1 MSFISKILALLM
13 VVPNL
18 LAQELRF
25 EKLPELVQQEHPLI
39 QAFDL
44 EKQAAQQKEGYLLR
58 SFLPELQ
65 FYGAQENFKKGHED
79 YKQQP
84 TFGAEL
90 KVNLF
95 NGGRDQLESQ
105 RRKLLSE
112 KKSAQSTRV
121 FFEELQ
127 KSRELFWQISY
138 SKEKILLLQD
148 LLSLNKKN
156 LVAAEKR
163 IRGGLATESDR
174 MEFQMKAVD
183 LERDLA
189 EEQIKIQ
196 AAQREWSVLFPNL
209 PLELQTISAK
219 LEHDH
224 EYEKK
229 LQHDEKDHDFLYR
242 EYELEAEALS
252 LGAKSE
258 SRSWWPT
265 LEAYAAYNQH
275 NQLEEDYPRAADRAE
290 TVLGLRVSIKF
301 SAGLE
306 SQVHASALKK
316 ESRSEELK
324 ALYMKK
330 QTRRHL
336 ENEKAELS
344 YLHEQ
349 IHFAQENIK
358 RAEQYYNL
366 TQSEYARGVKNSPD
380 VLGASEKIYE
390 ARQKYLQILR
400 DFQIAKSHIMSKSGH

>member
-1 MSFISKILALLM
+1 MSFILKILALLI

-39 QAFDL
+39 QALDL

-65 FYGAQENFKKGHED
+65 LYGAQENFKKGHED

-95 NGGRDQLESQ
+95 NGGRDQIESD

-112 KKSAQSTRV
+112 KKIAQSTRV

-127 KSRELFWQISY
+127 KSRELFWQMTY

-148 LLSLNKKN
+148 LLNLNKKN
-156 LVAAEKR
+156 LTAAEKR

-196 AAQREWSVLFPNL
+196 ADQREWSVLFPNL
-209 PLELQTISAK
+209 PFELKPLSAK

-252 LGAKSE
+252 LAAKSE

-265 LEAYAAYNQH
+265 LEAYAAYNQY
-275 NQLEEDYPRAADRAE
+275 NQLEEDYPRASDRTEA
-290 TVLGLRVSIKF
+290 VLGLRVSIKF

-306 SQVHASALKK
+306 SQVHASALQK

-324 ALYMKK
+324 ALYTKK

-390 ARQKYLQILR
+390 ARQKYLQIMR
-400 DFQIAKSHIMSKSGH
+400 DFQIAKSHIMSKSGQ